1 MLHLFLKNNPFKNNP
16 LKNNPFKTKN
26 KTIENFYETRDFV
39 IKNVK
44 PKIKEFK
51 NYYESEAFKEY
62 KPNLKK

>member
-1 MLHLFLKNNPFKNNP
+1 MLHLFLKNNPFRNNP
-16 LKNNPFKTKN
+16 LKIKN

-39 IKNVK
+39 IKNIK